1 MSTANLT
8 RTETAARS
16 AAVDLQ
22 RIRLE
27 LDVTGAVDAS
37 NTGFPVTTTLEFDAT
52 TPETWADFLGEAVHE
67 VVVNGRIRD
76 VEWDGARIRL
86 RDLAAHNTVIIRAI
100 GAYSRSGEGLHRF
113 VDPVDGAVYLYTHDE
128 PADARR
134 FMACFEQPDMKAA
147 ITVVVTAPEG
157 WETLSNQS
165 PVTTSTGDGAQTV
178 EFAPTLPLSSYLTCI
193 AAGPYVRVSSEW
205 RRDDVVVP
213 LSVLSRASMAEH
225 LAADEILEVT
235 RQGLDFFAEAFAF
248 PYPWGKYDQI
258 FVPEYNIGA
267 MENPGLVTF
276 TESYLYRGAAT
287 RAQRQARANTIL
299 HEMAHMWFGDLVT
312 MQWWDD
318 LWLKES
324 FADYMGSHASV
335 AATEYTDA
343 WVAFANR
350 RKAWAYTQDQLPSTH
365 PIVADIPDLEA
376 AKLNFDGITYAKGAA
391 VLKQLVAFVGEDA
404 FFDGAR
410 RYFARHAYGNTT
422 LEDLLAELE
431 QASGRDMRAWAQ
443 AWLQTTG
450 MSTLS
455 IEHDADG
462 DAVVVQTDPR
472 PHRLQIGLYDLQED
486 VLALRERIPV
496 DIVEERTSVA
506 LPDADLV
513 LLNDGD
519 LTYAKA
525 RLDERSLLAVERG
538 LSWIVDPL
546 ARGLI
551 WSALWNATRDGE
563 LAVAKYLQIVV
574 AHAPREADSALL
586 GGVVLNAPS
595 AIGHYLPESER
606 ADARRAW
613 LDTTWA
619 ALGGAA
625 VGSDAQL
632 IWARAFAAAATF
644 DDSRRLD
651 VSTLLIG
658 SGPEGLPMDADLRWA
673 LLTALVATG
682 HAGAEEITE
691 EQLRDHTASGRTAAL
706 AAAASTPSAAVR
718 AADWRAAWG
727 DLTLTNDHLDATI
740 RGFGAGGRRDLVEVF
755 DVEYFSRIEEAW
767 SERSIEI
774 ARRLVIGLYP
784 ETETTELVDGW
795 LDTHPDAP
803 AALRRLVLEQRDHQ
817 QRAIRVREAQGVL
830 AG

>member
-16 AAVDLQ
+16 AAVDLH

-27 LDVTGAVDAS
+27 LDVTGALDAA

-52 TPETWADFLGEAVHE
+52 TAETWADFLGEAVHE
-67 VVVNGRIRD
+67 VVVNGQSRD

-86 RDLAAHNTVIIRAI
+86 RGLAAHNTVVIRAT

-113 VDPVDGAVYLYTHDE
+113 VDPVDAGVYLYTHDE

-165 PVTTSTGDGAQTV
+165 PVATSTRDGAQTV

-193 AAGPYVRVSSEW
+193 AAGPYARVSSEW

-235 RQGLDFFAEAFAF
+235 RQGLDFFAEAFDF

-365 PIVADIPDLEA
+365 PIVADIPDLET

-391 VLKQLVAFVGEDA
+391 VLKQLVAFVGEEA
-404 FFDGAR
+404 FFEGAR

-422 LEDLLAELE
+422 LEDLLVELE
-431 QASGRDMRAWAQ
+431 LASGRDMRAWAQ

-450 MSTLS
+450 MSTVS
-455 IEHDADG
+455 IERDADG

-472 PHRLQIGLYDLQED
+472 PHRLQIGLYDLQGD
-486 VLALRERIPV
+486 TLVLRERIPV
-496 DIVEERTSVA
+496 DLAEERTPVA

-525 RLDERSLLAVERG
+525 RLDERSLSAVERG
-538 LSWIVDPL
+538 LSWIDDPL

-563 LAVAKYLQIVV
+563 LAVAKYLEIVV
-574 AHAPREADSALL
+574 AHAPRETDSSLL

-606 ADARRAW
+606 ADARRDW
-613 LDTTWA
+613 LDATWA

-625 VGSDAQL
+625 AGSDAQL
-632 IWARAFAAAATF
+632 IWARAFAAAAAF

-658 SGPEGLPMDADLRWA
+658 AGPQGLPMDADLRWV

-706 AAAASTPSAAVR
+706 AAAASTPSVAVR

-795 LDTHPDAP
+795 LDTHPEAP

>member
-16 AAVDLQ
+16 AAVDLH

-27 LDVTGAVDAS
+27 LDVTGALDAA

-52 TPETWADFLGEAVHE
+52 TAETWADFLGEAVHE
-67 VVVNGRIRD
+67 VVVNGQSRD

-86 RDLAAHNTVIIRAI
+86 RGLVAHNTVVIRAT

-113 VDPVDGAVYLYTHDE
+113 VDPVDAGVYLYTHDE

-165 PVTTSTGDGAQTV
+165 PVATSTRDGAQTV

-193 AAGPYVRVSSEW
+193 AAGPYARVSSEW

-213 LSVLSRASMAEH
+213 LSVLGRASMAEH

-235 RQGLDFFAEAFAF
+235 RQGLDFFAEAFDF

-391 VLKQLVAFVGEDA
+391 VLKQLVAFVGEEA
-404 FFDGAR
+404 FFEGAR

-422 LEDLLAELE
+422 LEDLLVELE
-431 QASGRDMRAWAQ
+431 LASGRDMRAWAQ

-450 MSTLS
+450 MSTVS
-455 IEHDADG
+455 IERDADG

-472 PHRLQIGLYDLQED
+472 PHRLQIGLYDLQGD
-486 VLALRERIPV
+486 TLVLRERIPV
-496 DIVEERTSVA
+496 DLAEERTPVA

-525 RLDERSLLAVERG
+525 RLDERSLSAVERG
-538 LSWIVDPL
+538 LSWIDDPL

-563 LAVAKYLQIVV
+563 LAVAKYLEIVV
-574 AHAPREADSALL
+574 AHAPRETDSSLL

-613 LDTTWA
+613 LDATWA

-625 VGSDAQL
+625 AGSDAQL
-632 IWARAFAAAATF
+632 TWARAFAAAAAF

-658 SGPEGLPMDADLRWA
+658 AGPQGLPMDADLRWV

-795 LDTHPDAP
+795 LDTHPEAP

>member
-16 AAVDLQ
+16 AAVDLH

-27 LDVTGAVDAS
+27 LDVTGALDAA

-52 TPETWADFLGEAVHE
+52 TAETWADFLGEAVHE
-67 VVVNGRIRD
+67 VVVNGQSRD

-86 RDLAAHNTVIIRAI
+86 RGLVAHNTVVIRAT

-113 VDPVDGAVYLYTHDE
+113 VDPVDAGVYLYTHDE

-165 PVTTSTGDGAQTV
+165 PVATSTRDGAQTV

-193 AAGPYVRVSSEW
+193 AAGPYARVSSEW

-235 RQGLDFFAEAFAF
+235 RQGLDFFAEAFDF

-391 VLKQLVAFVGEDA
+391 VLKQLVAFVGEEA
-404 FFDGAR
+404 FFEGAR

-422 LEDLLAELE
+422 LEDLLVQLE

-455 IEHDADG
+455 IERDADG

-472 PHRLQIGLYDLQED
+472 PHRLQIGLYDLQGD
-486 VLALRERIPV
+486 TLVLRERIPV
-496 DIVEERTSVA
+496 DLAEERTPVA

-525 RLDERSLLAVERG
+525 RLDERSLSAVERG
-538 LSWIVDPL
+538 LSWIDDPL

-563 LAVAKYLQIVV
+563 LAVAKYLEIVV
-574 AHAPREADSALL
+574 AHAPRETDSSLL

-613 LDTTWA
+613 LDATWA

-625 VGSDAQL
+625 AGSDAQL
-632 IWARAFAAAATF
+632 TWARAFAAATAF

-658 SGPEGLPMDADLRWA
+658 AGPQGLPMDADLRWV

-795 LDTHPDAP
+795 LDTHPEAP